1 MVEVVEVLC
10 IVCGKT
16 FKKYA
21 RAKKSQRCAKDIKPA
36 NFVTCSRT
44 CSKIR
49 QATRTHHLT

>member
-36 NFVTCSRT
+36 NFVTCSRA
-44 CSKIR
+44 CSRIR
-49 QATRTHHLT
+49 QTTRTHHST